1 MTKEQLYRGYKIVD
15 LGTLTMVVD
24 PSDEK
29 DVKIM
34 SSRDGCFDWIDGQYG
49 DRLSCRE
56 SYIERTRP
64 RAIALGAGRPDRDK
78 VIGHDDMVDLK
89 IALESGSV
97 DLFLQHI

>member
-1 MTKEQLYRGYKIVD
+1 MKDTLYRGYKIVN
-15 LGTLTMVVD
+15 LGALTMVVD

-34 SSRDGCFDWIDGQYG
+34 SSRDGCLNWIDDQYG

-64 RAIALGAGRPDRDK
+64 RAIALGAGRPDRSR

-97 DLFLQHI
+97 DLFLQHV